1 MPLDEHSPL
10 IETAKDKE
18 TQHMDSVPDLKA
30 IRKRITALQKTAQ
43 ELQAMGA
50 DLPCLAR
57 NTTRILASIKMLE
70 IGLCEVADLEAD
82 D

>member
-1 MPLDEHSPL
+1 
-10 IETAKDKE
+10 
-18 TQHMDSVPDLKA
+18 MDTVPDLKA
-30 IRKRITALQKTAQ
+30 IRERIDALQKNAL